1 MRLAASGGDS
11 LATTTDAPC
20 VQSLIAALDVAV
32 DLQPIAARC
41 AAVKQVLESTL
52 TDPAVALPAELLKP
66 CADRYARRLLHR
78 DPLGRYTVV
87 AMVWN
92 AGQGTPL
99 HDHASMWC
107 VECVYRGRI
116 RVVSYSH
123 LGTEGG
129 RHRFSRETEVF
140 AGVGEAGALIPPFE
154 YHTIENAEA
163 SPSVTLH
170 VYGGDM
176 VWCHA
181 FVADGDAYR
190 QEVRRL
196 CYTEDGAA

>member
-1 MRLAASGGDS
+1 M
-11 LATTTDAPC
+11 ATTTDAPC
-20 VQSLIAALDVAV
+20 LLSLIAALDEAV
-32 DLQPIAARC
+32 DLQPVAVRC
-41 AAVKQVLESTL
+41 AAVKEVLESRFA
-52 TDPAVALPAELLKP
+52 DPNAALPADLLKP
-66 CADRYARRLLHR
+66 CSERYARRLVHR

-87 AMVWN
+87 AMVWG
-92 AGQGTPL
+92 AGQATPL

-123 LGTEGG
+123 LGTENG
-129 RHRFSRETEVF
+129 RHRFAREAEVF

-154 YHTIENAEA
+154 YHTIENAET

-181 FVADGDAYR
+181 FVPDGDAYR

-196 CYTEDGAA
+196 CYTDEGGA